1 MKPNSVPDENSRNFE
16 KIVKSSREK
25 RKNIKQIKASILK
38 WNTRKY
44 LILSYSIESKFM
56 TKQWIEISGLS
67 GGKYSMN
74 KNIRSKTPMLRL
86 NLRNNSDTH
95 SVAKGRIIVE
105 GNVLNSCGVK
115 KPTFKNNSLAYRK
128 LILLL

>member
-1 MKPNSVPDENSRNFE
+1 MKPNSVPDENSRNSE

-25 RKNIKQIKASILK
+25 RKNIKRIKTSILK

-56 TKQWIEISGLS
+56 TKQWIEISGLL
-67 GGKYSMN
+67 GGQCSMN
-74 KNIRSKTPMLRL
+74 KNIRFKTPMLRL
-86 NLRNNSDTH
+86 NLCNNSDTH
-95 SVAKGRIIVE
+95 SVAKGKIIVE
-105 GNVLNSCGVK
+105 GNVLNNCGVK

>member
-95 SVAKGRIIVE
+95 SVARGRIIVE

>member
-1 MKPNSVPDENSRNFE
+1 MKPNSVPDESWRNFE

-25 RKNIKQIKASILK
+25 RKNIKQIKISILK

-74 KNIRSKTPMLRL
+74 KNIRFKTPMLRL

-105 GNVLNSCGVK
+105 GNVLNNCGVK

>member
-74 KNIRSKTPMLRL
+74 KNIRSKSPMLRL

-95 SVAKGRIIVE
+95 SVARGRIIVE

>member
-1 MKPNSVPDENSRNFE
+1 MKPNSVPDESSRNFE

-25 RKNIKQIKASILK
+25 RKNIKQIKISILK

-56 TKQWIEISGLS
+56 TKQWIEISGLL
-67 GGKYSMN
+67 GGQYSMN
-74 KNIRSKTPMLRL
+74 KNIRFKTPMLRL

-105 GNVLNSCGVK
+105 GNVLNNCGVK

>member
-1 MKPNSVPDENSRNFE
+1 MKPNSVPDESSRNFE

-25 RKNIKQIKASILK
+25 RKNIKQIKISILK

-95 SVAKGRIIVE
+95 SVARGRIIVE